1 MKSITRRK
9 ALPLVA
15 TALASV
21 LAGQA
26 YGATPENPG
35 DENTF
40 PVFSP
45 DLEALKKSMQVFA
58 VRWWTIKFDRKTYHF
73 CRANRPF
80 FEVSRYD
87 VHGWVQASGEDD
99 KRLFHVWSVRT
110 HGIGD
115 IRVDID
121 EAVGTVTV
129 VALEGKL
136 KGKQMAFYAL
146 SAST

>member
-9 ALPLVA
+9 ALPLAA
-15 TALASV
+15 TALASL
-21 LAGQA
+21 LASRTYA
-26 YGATPENPG
+26 AASEKAH

-45 DLEALKKSMQVFA
+45 DFETLKKSMLA
-58 VRWWTIKFDRKTYHF
+58 VQWWTVKFDGRTYHF
-73 CRANRPF
+73 CRENHPF

-87 VHGWVQASGEDD
+87 VHGWYQAGGDND
-99 KRLFHVWSVRT
+99 KRLFHVWSIRT

-121 EAVGTVTV
+121 EAAGTATV
-129 VALEGKL
+129 VALERKL
-136 KGKQMAFYAL
+136 KGKQLAFYAL
-146 SAST
+146 SAASP

>member
-1 MKSITRRK
+1 MKPMTRRE
-9 ALPLVA
+9 ALPLTA

-21 LAGQA
+21 LASRTCA
-26 YGATPENPG
+26 AAPEKLH

-45 DLEALKKSMQVFA
+45 DLETLKKSMQQFA
-58 VRWWTIKFDRKTYHF
+58 VRWWTVEFDGRTYHF
-73 CRANRPF
+73 CRENLPF

-87 VHGWVQASGEDD
+87 VHGWYQAED

-121 EAVGTVTV
+121 EAAGTVTV
-129 VALEGKL
+129 VALERKL
-136 KGKQMAFYAL
+136 KGKQVAFYAMGT
-146 SAST
+146 ANP